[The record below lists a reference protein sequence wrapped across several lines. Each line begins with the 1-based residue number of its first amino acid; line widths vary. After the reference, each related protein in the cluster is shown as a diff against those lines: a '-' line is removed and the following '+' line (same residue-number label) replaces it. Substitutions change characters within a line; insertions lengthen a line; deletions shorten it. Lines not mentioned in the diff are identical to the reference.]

1 MKAQKKRIKPA
12 GSYVDGFVLPIPKK
26 YLGNYRSVAA
36 KAGKLWIEHGAVEY
50 RECVAEDVKTK
61 ELLPFPK
68 MIKAKSTETVVF
80 AFIVFRSRK
89 HRDTVNKKV
98 MSDPRMAKMADEMKV
113 IPFDMKRMAY
123 GGFKSIV
130 NA

>member
-1 MKAQKKRIKPA
+1 MKAKNKRVKPA
-12 GSYVDGFVLPIPKK
+12 GSYVDGFVLPIPRR
-26 YLGNYRSVAA
+26 YLSNYRSIAA
-36 KAGKLWIEHGAVEY
+36 RAGKLWIEHGALEY

-80 AFIVFRSRK
+80 AFIVFVSRK
-89 HRDTVNKKV
+89 QRDTVNKKV
-98 MSDPRMAKMADEMKV
+98 MNDPRMAKMANDMKV

-130 NA
+130 NI

>member
-1 MKAQKKRIKPA
+1 MKAKNKRVKPA
-12 GSYVDGFVLPIPKK
+12 GSYVDGFVLPIPKR
-26 YLGNYRSVAA
+26 YLSNYRSIAA
-36 KAGKLWIEHGAVEY
+36 RAGKLWIEHGALEY

-80 AFIVFRSRK
+80 AFIVFGSRK
-89 HRDTVNKKV
+89 QRDIVNKKV
-98 MSDPRMAKMADEMKV
+98 MNDPRMAKMANDMKV

-130 NA
+130 NI

>member
-1 MKAQKKRIKPA
+1 MKTKTKRIRPA
-12 GSYVDGFVLPIPKK
+12 GTYVDGFVLPISKK
-26 YLGNYRSVAA
+26 YLSNYRSVAS
-36 KAGKLWIEHGAVEY
+36 KAGKLWVEHGALEY
-50 RECVAEDVKTK
+50 RECVAEDMKTK

-68 MIKAKSTETVVF
+68 MIKAKSTETVIF

-89 HRDTVNKKV
+89 HRDSVNKKV
-98 MSDPRMAKMADEMKV
+98 MTDPRMSKMANDMKV

-130 NA
+130 NI